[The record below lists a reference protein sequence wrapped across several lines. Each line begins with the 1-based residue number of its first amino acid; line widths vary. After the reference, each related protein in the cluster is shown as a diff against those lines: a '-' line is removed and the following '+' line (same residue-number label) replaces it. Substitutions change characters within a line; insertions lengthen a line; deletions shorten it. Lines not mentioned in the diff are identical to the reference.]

1 MKNSKIT
8 TFSIR
13 FTVVSLFL
21 LLATLII
28 SAMFFMQFQF
38 SETLAKKAAKG
49 HFTVLS
55 EQLNKEI
62 YTTDKSLSTYI
73 DLFESI
79 LDNQKKHTGLKLH
92 KNLLATYTTFLEQ
105 NENLYC
111 ICIGNDNN
119 FYFQIAKLDIDEQLI
134 KRYDGKE
141 DDKWFMIEIDENSTT
156 KTITLLD
163 KSLNITSVKTEPTK
177 YKPTIRPWYK
187 KAVQFEGEVVKTDPY
202 QFANI
207 DARGITYAKKMK
219 NGLVFAAD
227 ILVANLDKM
236 LTLDNSTNNFNSVII
251 DQDLNLVAKS
261 NPKNHQALISTIK
274 NKLKTI
280 SLEKMPIHS
289 SIDIEKHEYI
299 YYIDMLGDDFL
310 ISFSDLSTLVAPYRE
325 KIKNITLIAIFI
337 LLLLFPIIWR
347 FASVIVKPIK
357 QLAKENKKIEKFK
370 FNKVKKVNS
379 KISEIA
385 YLSKSFVR
393 MAKSIRQ
400 NQKNLEHE
408 VRERT
413 KELELLSITDKLTG
427 LVNRVKIDEHIKQEI
442 ARFDR
447 YENSFGVIFVD
458 IDHFKIVN
466 DTYGHQVG
474 DEVLVEFANLLEA
487 YTRKTDIVGRWG
499 GEEFIILCIEV
510 QKDTLVE
517 IAQKIRK
524 TIENHDFATI
534 GKKTA
539 SFGVTLCKKDESPEE
554 LVDRADRAMY
564 KAKQNGRNR
573 VEVIF

>member
-1 MKNSKIT
+1 MP
-8 TFSIR
+8 
-13 FTVVSLFL
+13 
-21 LLATLII
+21 
-28 SAMFFMQFQF
+28 
-38 SETLAKKAAKG
+38 
-49 HFTVLS
+49 
-55 EQLNKEI
+55 
-62 YTTDKSLSTYI
+62 
-73 DLFESI
+73 
-79 LDNQKKHTGLKLH
+79 
-92 KNLLATYTTFLEQ
+92 TYTTFLKQ
-105 NENLYC
+105 NANLYC
-111 ICIGNDNN
+111 ICIGNDKN
-119 FYFQIAKLDIDEQLI
+119 FYFQISKLDIDEQLI
-134 KRYDGKE
+134 KRYDGKK
-141 DDKWFMIEIDENSTT
+141 DDKWLMMEINEHSSTS
-156 KTITLLD
+156 TITLLD
-163 KSLNITSVKTEPTK
+163 KNLNITSIKTEPTK
-177 YKPTIRPWYK
+177 YKSSIRPWYQ
-187 KAVQFEGEVVKTDPY
+187 KAVQFEGEVIKTDPY

-207 DARGITYAKKMK
+207 DAQGITYAKKMK
-219 NGLVFAAD
+219 NGLVFSTD

-236 LTLDNSTNNFNSVII
+236 LTLDNFTNNFDSVII
-251 DQDLNLVAKS
+251 DQDLNLAAKS
-261 NPKNHQALISTIK
+261 NPNNHQTLISTIK

-289 SIDIEKHEYI
+289 SINIENHEYI

-400 NQKNLEHE
+400 NQKNLEHK

-442 ARFDR
+442 DRFDR

-458 IDHFKIVN
+458 IDHFKTVN
-466 DTYGHQVG
+466 DTFGHQVG